1 MNKLIFDQD
10 DTEYHLIVSIN
21 SDENEYV
28 VYSDN
33 KPDDDGFIKLYA
45 GIYDENNGEMLAINS
60 EEEWDMIEYIINKLN
75 KEGQ

>member
-21 SDENEYV
+21 SDDHEYI

-33 KPDDDGFIKLYA
+33 EKDADGFIKLYA
-45 GIYDENNGEMLAINS
+45 GIYNEDKSEMLEVNS
-60 EEEWDMIEYIINKLN
+60 EEEWNMIEYIINKLN
-75 KEGQ
+75 KEEQ